1 MLPGEVN
8 LVSTPPGDYAVPRL
22 SPDGARVAVQVRRPD
37 DDNQIGVLDPA
48 RGSLALLP
56 VPGHSTCVPLR
67 YHFAWP
73 SFTSLPDSKRRAS
86 RTKATGAQRS

>member
-1 MLPGEVN
+1 MHVTGTLLYPPADTRSMAATLAWIDAAGRVN
-8 LVSTPPGDYAVPRL
+8 WVSTPPGDYAVPRL

-56 VPGHSTCVPLR
+56 
-67 YHFAWP
+67 
-73 SFTSLPDSKRRAS
+73 
-86 RTKATGAQRS
+86 GAFR